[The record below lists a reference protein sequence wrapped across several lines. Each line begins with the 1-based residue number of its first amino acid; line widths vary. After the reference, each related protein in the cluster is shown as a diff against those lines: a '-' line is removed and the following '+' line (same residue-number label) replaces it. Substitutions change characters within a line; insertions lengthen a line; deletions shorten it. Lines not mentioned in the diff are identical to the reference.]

1 MHLHIP
7 EWPGDAL
14 TNKGMWLFSQK
25 CRMSFQQLS
34 YSALQFLP
42 YCVWLK
48 GVDPASQLQEE
59 QRPLVTDTSSI
70 NAQLGD
76 LEGGGGGTEDQVRK
90 RKDQDTF
97 HK

>member
-1 MHLHIP
+1 MFQSDHVMPLPIREYGSFRRSEECPSSNCHIRHC
-7 EWPGDAL
+7 
-14 TNKGMWLFSQK
+14 NFSHTV
-25 CRMSFQQLS
+25 R
-34 YSALQFLP
+34 
-42 YCVWLK
+42 LK
-48 GVDPASQLQEE
+48 SVGPASQLQEE

-76 LEGGGGGTEDQVRK
+76 LEGGGEGTTEDQVRK